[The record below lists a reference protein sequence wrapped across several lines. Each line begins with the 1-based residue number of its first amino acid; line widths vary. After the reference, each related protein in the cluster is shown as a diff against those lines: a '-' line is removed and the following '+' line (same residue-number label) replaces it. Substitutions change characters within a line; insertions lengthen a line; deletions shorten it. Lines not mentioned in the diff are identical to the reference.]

1 MIDAINN
8 ANDFLNNILFG
19 VPMIIFILGTGL
31 YLTIRLGFIQI
42 TKIKDIW
49 NNTIKKMFKKS
60 KGKGLISSG
69 EAALIS
75 LGEIVGSGN
84 IAGVATAIAAGGP
97 GAIFWMWVAAFF
109 GMATKFA
116 EITLGIVY
124 RKVFTKDGNVKGGP
138 MYYLRDG
145 VRSKFLAGFYAVMS
159 ILSYIVIVAMVDT
172 NTIVSTVTTKFNI
185 PDYVLGIALVIIVGV
200 IIFGG
205 IKRLGKF
212 SKNFVPIMG
221 IFYIISGLVVIF
233 SNLELVGP
241 AFSTIIKAAFTP
253 QAAAG
258 GFAGASIAQIIRY
271 GFARGIYSNE
281 SGLGTAAF
289 AHSAA
294 ETDHPT
300 RQALWGPTEIFID
313 TIIVNTI
320 TGLVVVMS
328 GLWTSGA
335 DGSPLV
341 MAAFDKVL
349 PGGVGSIMIFIASI
363 CFSFTCLTSAS
374 YVCQES
380 AEYLFG
386 TKSQKVINAL
396 WLVFIFIGSVTS
408 LEFVWNLADT
418 VNGLLLIPNLLGLLI
433 LSNVVVK
440 KKKEFFK
447 ETRKRKISD
456 LSTEALLIDLLTKN
470 DISMEETKSDTAL
483 VVALGDTEE
492 VDENGSVLD
501 GKYTDANGST
511 YTYESILSIPSLGI
525 EYPVLS
531 DTSDELLK
539 ISINKFWGGSPNS
552 VGNYCIVGHNYKSG
566 KMFGKLSQM
575 KSGDIIKLTDLSG
588 NTLQYKVY
596 DRYVVY
602 PEDVACTSQITN
614 GLKEVTLITCTN
626 GGKQR
631 LIIKCR
637 EV

>member
-159 ILSYIVIVAMVDT
+159 ILSYIVIVGMVDT

-185 PDYVLGIALVIIVGV
+185 PDYVIGIALVIIVGV

-281 SGLGTAAF
+281 AGLGTAAF

-386 TKSQKVINAL
+386 AKSQKVINAL

-470 DISMEETKSDTAL
+470 DISMEEAIDKLNKDL
-483 VVALGDTEE
+483 DIGKEE
-492 VDENGSVLD
+492 IKNASVNV
-501 GKYTDANGST
+501 K
-511 YTYESILSIPSLGI
+511 
-525 EYPVLS
+525 
-531 DTSDELLK
+531 K
-539 ISINKFWGGSPNS
+539 IIG
-552 VGNYCIVGHNYKSG
+552 
-566 KMFGKLSQM
+566 
-575 KSGDIIKLTDLSG
+575 
-588 NTLQYKVY
+588 
-596 DRYVVY
+596 
-602 PEDVACTSQITN
+602 
-614 GLKEVTLITCTN
+614 
-626 GGKQR
+626 
-631 LIIKCR
+631 
-637 EV
+637 

>member
-1 MIDAINN
+1 MINIISNVNDFINN
-8 ANDFLNNILFG
+8 IVWG
-19 VPMIIFILGTGL
+19 VPMIIFILGTGI
-31 YLTIRLGFIQI
+31 YLTIRLGFVQI

-97 GAIFWMWVAAFF
+97 GAIFWMWIAAFF

-124 RKVFTKDGNVKGGP
+124 RKVFNKEGNVKGGP

-145 VRSKFLAGFYAVMS
+145 VKSKFLAGFYAVMS

-172 NTIVSTVTTKFNI
+172 NTIVSTVTAKFNV
-185 PDYVLGIALVIIVGV
+185 PNYVIGIALMIIVGV

-212 SKNFVPIMG
+212 SKNFVPVMG
-221 IFYIISGLVVIF
+221 IFYVISGLVVIF
-233 SNLELVGP
+233 SNLDLVGP

-281 SGLGTAAF
+281 AGLGTAAY

-313 TIIVNTI
+313 TIVVNTI

-349 PGGVGSIMIFIASI
+349 PGGVGSIMIFVAAI

-386 TKSQKVINAL
+386 TKSSIYINIA
-396 WLVFIFIGSVTS
+396 WLLFIFVGSVTS
-408 LEFVWNLADT
+408 LELVWDLADT
-418 VNGLLLIPNLLGLLI
+418 VNGLMLIPNLLGLLI

-440 KKKEFFK
+440 KKKEFFNEPIK
-447 ETRKRKISD
+447 EKP
-456 LSTEALLIDLLTKN
+456 
-470 DISMEETKSDTAL
+470 KSD
-483 VVALGDTEE
+483 
-492 VDENGSVLD
+492 N
-501 GKYTDANGST
+501 
-511 YTYESILSIPSLGI
+511 
-525 EYPVLS
+525 
-531 DTSDELLK
+531 
-539 ISINKFWGGSPNS
+539 
-552 VGNYCIVGHNYKSG
+552 
-566 KMFGKLSQM
+566 
-575 KSGDIIKLTDLSG
+575 
-588 NTLQYKVY
+588 
-596 DRYVVY
+596 
-602 PEDVACTSQITN
+602 
-614 GLKEVTLITCTN
+614 
-626 GGKQR
+626 
-631 LIIKCR
+631 
-637 EV
+637 

>member
-1 MIDAINN
+1 MVDIISNVNDFINN
-8 ANDFLNNILFG
+8 IVWG
-19 VPMIIFILGTGL
+19 VPMIIFILGTGI
-31 YLTIRLGFIQI
+31 YLTIRLGFVQV

-60 KGKGLISSG
+60 KGKGLVSSG

-97 GAIFWMWVAAFF
+97 GAIFWMWIAAFF

-124 RKVFTKDGNVKGGP
+124 RKVFNKEGNVKGGP

-145 VRSKFLAGFYAVMS
+145 VKSKFLAGFYAVMS

-172 NTIVSTVTTKFNI
+172 NTIVSTVTAKFNV
-185 PDYVLGIALVIIVGV
+185 PNYVIGIILMVIVGI

-212 SKNFVPIMG
+212 SKNFVPVMG
-221 IFYIISGLVVIF
+221 IFYVISGLVVIF
-233 SNLELVGP
+233 SNLDLVGP
-241 AFSTIIKAAFTP
+241 AFQTIIKAAFTP

-281 SGLGTAAF
+281 AGLGTAAY

-300 RQALWGPTEIFID
+300 RQALWGPAEVFID

-335 DGSPLV
+335 DGSALV
-341 MAAFDKVL
+341 MDAFDKVL
-349 PGGVGSIMIFIASI
+349 PGGIGSIMIFIAAL

-386 TKSQKVINAL
+386 TKSSIYINIA
-396 WLVFIFIGSVTS
+396 WLLFIFVGSVTS
-408 LEFVWNLADT
+408 LELVWDLADT
-418 VNGLLLIPNLLGLLI
+418 VNGLMLIPNLLGLLI

-440 KKKEFFK
+440 KKKEFFNEPIK
-447 ETRKRKISD
+447 EKS
-456 LSTEALLIDLLTKN
+456 
-470 DISMEETKSDTAL
+470 KSD
-483 VVALGDTEE
+483 
-492 VDENGSVLD
+492 N
-501 GKYTDANGST
+501 
-511 YTYESILSIPSLGI
+511 
-525 EYPVLS
+525 
-531 DTSDELLK
+531 
-539 ISINKFWGGSPNS
+539 
-552 VGNYCIVGHNYKSG
+552 
-566 KMFGKLSQM
+566 
-575 KSGDIIKLTDLSG
+575 
-588 NTLQYKVY
+588 
-596 DRYVVY
+596 
-602 PEDVACTSQITN
+602 
-614 GLKEVTLITCTN
+614 
-626 GGKQR
+626 
-631 LIIKCR
+631 
-637 EV
+637 